1 MHGHVIHFTED
12 LIKLSMQLM
21 YIISRNQLGMWY
33 WLFRKRPGWVP
44 TYLTLKMLLS
54 DNKELA
60 FPMCAN
66 YIKNPFAMK
75 ITIGF
80 KFHSTHEQKKARGV
94 VATMA
99 VVLAP

>member
-1 MHGHVIHFTED
+1 
-12 LIKLSMQLM
+12 
-21 YIISRNQLGMWY
+21 
-33 WLFRKRPGWVP
+33 
-44 TYLTLKMLLS
+44 MLLS